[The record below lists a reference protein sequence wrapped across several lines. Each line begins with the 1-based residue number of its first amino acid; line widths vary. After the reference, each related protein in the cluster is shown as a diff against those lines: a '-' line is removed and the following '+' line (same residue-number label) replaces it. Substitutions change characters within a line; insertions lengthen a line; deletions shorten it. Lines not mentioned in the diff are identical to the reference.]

1 MLVLVLIDTLYLH
14 NAILLD
20 LFSMQKEAADLSKQ
34 SDGLTRKFVD
44 DWNTRWAEEVK
55 RKEKLG
61 EGVNFVF
68 RMQKGGRKKR

>member
-1 MLVLVLIDTLYLH
+1 MLVLIDTLYLH
-14 NAILLD
+14 NTILSD

-55 RKEKLG
+55 RKEKPG

-68 RMQKGGRKKR
+68 RVQKKRGRKNR